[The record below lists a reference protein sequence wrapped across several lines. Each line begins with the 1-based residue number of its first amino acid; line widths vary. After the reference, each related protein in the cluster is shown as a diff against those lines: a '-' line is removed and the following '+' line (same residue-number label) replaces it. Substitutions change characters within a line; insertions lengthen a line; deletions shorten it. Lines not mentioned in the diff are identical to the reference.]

1 MFGRRRRNG
10 FDGDGLIPD
19 DNGFNGMTGYEE
31 KTVFPADFG
40 KTVEPAAQT
49 ATAVRDGF
57 SATSTTAERPMVFV
71 SKENSGV
78 FIYEYA
84 DRLEYY
90 VKLESSMFMF
100 NVVKK
105 N

>member
-1 MFGRRRRNG
+1 MFGHRRRNG

-19 DNGFNGMTGYEE
+19 DKGFNGMTGYEE
-31 KTVFPADFG
+31 KTVFSTDLG
-40 KTVEPAAQT
+40 KAPEPAAQT
-49 ATAVRDGF
+49 ATAVQNGF
-57 SATSTTAERPMVFV
+57 SAVSSTAERPMVFV

-78 FIYEYA
+78 FIYEYS

-105 N
+105 V